1 MSGSSASRWAARL
14 AVAAAVAAVV
24 LPLVVAGLRSLGLA
38 AVVLIGLAV
47 SAAGLWW
54 AFSRKGLIR
63 ALALALAVAVQAAVI
78 ALFVAVGV
86 FWVLVVV
93 LALWAV
99 ACFAGW
105 AALGEDGGRTAQAE
119 YRVPPPE
126 RPFLVMNPR
135 SGGGKVGRFGLKEKA
150 EVLGA
155 QVVLLDPAHPQDVAA
170 LARDAV
176 TNGADLLGVAGGD
189 GTQALVAGVAA
200 ENDIPFMVMPAGTR
214 NHFALDLGLDRED
227 PSKCLEALTDGV
239 ELRIDLGRIGERT
252 FVNNVSFGA
261 YAEVV
266 RSPAYR
272 DDKIHTILRMLP
284 DALTHHLG
292 SRLTVQGA
300 SLRITSPQAVLVS
313 NNPYRPGDRA
323 GLGRRDRLDAGV
335 LGVLAIK
342 VDNAVQAAELL
353 RGRRS
358 SGLTVVTAREVV
370 IDADVPEVQVGVD
383 GEALSFP
390 TPVPVVSRPRA
401 LRVRVPRHRPG
412 VSRPRSR
419 LDWRRLRDLALAR
432 G

>member
-1 MSGSSASRWAARL
+1 MSGGSPAPRWAARWAARL
-14 AVAAAVAAVV
+14 AIAAAVAAVV
-24 LPLVVAGLRSLGLA
+24 LPLVVAGFRSLGLA
-38 AVVLIGLAV
+38 AVALIGLAV

-63 ALALALAVAVQAAVI
+63 VLALALAVAVQAAVI

-86 FWVLVVV
+86 FWVLAVV
-93 LALWAV
+93 LALWGV
-99 ACFAGW
+99 ACSAGW
-105 AALGEDGGRTAQAE
+105 AALGEDGGQTAQAE

-126 RPFLVMNPR
+126 RPFLIMNPR
-135 SGGGKVGRFGLKEKA
+135 SGGGKVERFGLKEKA
-150 EVLGA
+150 EALGA

-176 TNGADLLGVAGGD
+176 TDGADLLGVAGGD
-189 GTQALVAGVAA
+189 GTQAIVAGVAA
-200 ENDIPFMVMPAGTR
+200 EHDIPFMVMPAGTR

-227 PSKCLEALTDGV
+227 PSTCLDALADGV
-239 ELRIDLGRIGERT
+239 ELRIDLGRIGGRT

-272 DDKIHTILRMLP
+272 ADKIHTILRMLP

-358 SGLTVVTAREVV
+358 SGLTVVTVREVV
-370 IDADVPEVQVGVD
+370 VG
-383 GEALSFP
+383 GRGGRGGACPGPGAGARPP
-390 TPVPVVSRPRA
+390 TPRRPQ
-401 LRVRVPRHRPG
+401 G
-412 VSRPRSR
+412 
-419 LDWRRLRDLALAR
+419 
-432 G
+432 